1 MGYIDP
7 GLFGMISQ
15 MGLAVFLVLVSVFM
29 FFFNPI
35 KKLIKRLFKN
45 KESSNPPSS
54 PDSTDQNIQ

>member
-15 MGLAVFLVLVSVFM
+15 MGLTVFLVIVSVFM

-35 KKLIKRLFKN
+35 KKLFNQIFKN
-45 KESSNPPSS
+45 KESSDPPSS
-54 PDSTDQNIQ
+54 PDSTDQKIQ

>member
-35 KKLIKRLFKN
+35 KKLFNRIFKKKRAV
-45 KESSNPPSS
+45 
-54 PDSTDQNIQ
+54 

>member
-15 MGLAVFLVLVSVFM
+15 MGLAVLLVLVSVFM

-35 KKLIKRLFKN
+35 KKLFNRIFK
-45 KESSNPPSS
+45 KEEPSDPPSP
-54 PDSTDQNIQ
+54 PDSTDQNIR